1 MNPLIKK
8 TLLIVIGFFLFI
20 SLLAFIADVFIMPWY
35 VDSKEIVVPN
45 IVGKSKTEVE
55 SILKDNSLNPV
66 FSEPRFSNDQPVDY
80 VIYQKPKAGSIVKEN
95 RRVYAVISGGNPLT
109 KMPNLIN
116 KTLRD
121 AKVTIERLG
130 LILGNVKEVKSEEK
144 ANTVV
149 DQYPEE
155 GTNIEKG
162 TKIDLKI
169 SYGPNIGMVRVPDLV
184 GMSYSE
190 AEITIRQNS
199 LAVGKINYQN
209 SPNMLPNT
217 VVAQYPSKNKLIN
230 IGETIDLFITKSQ
243 N

>member
-8 TLLIVIGFFLFI
+8 ILISVVGLSLFLV
-20 SLLAFIADVFIMPWY
+20 LLAFIADVFIMPWY
-35 VDSKEIVVPN
+35 VDSEEIVVPSL
-45 IVGKSKTEVE
+45 VGKSKSEVE
-55 SILKDNSLNPV
+55 SILKDSSLNPI
-66 FSEPRFSNDQPVDY
+66 FSEPRYNNDFPIDH
-80 VIYQKPKAGSIVKEN
+80 VIFQNPEAGSIVKKN
-95 RRVYAVISGGNPLT
+95 RRVYIVVSGGNPLT
-109 KMPNLIN
+109 KMPNLIS

-130 LILGNVKEVKSEEK
+130 FQLGNVSEVKSEEK

-149 DQYPEE
+149 EQYPDE
-155 GTNIEKG
+155 GTNVEKG
-162 TKIDLKI
+162 TKINLKI

-184 GMSYSE
+184 GLSFTE
-190 AEITIRQNS
+190 AETTLRQNS

-217 VVAQYPSKNKLIN
+217 IIAQYPTKNKLIN
-230 IGETIDLFITKSQ
+230 IGESIDLFITKSQ